1 MNKCKS
7 LLKRY
12 NKLQKNNKYL
22 LLEYN
27 TFIYK
32 TVCRQDRI
40 IEKNTSEII
49 EIKINESKNYY
60 NKLKYNIKEYIDII
74 KRKNINLKNAINS
87 SYNII

>member
-32 TVCRQDRI
+32 TVCRQDRN
-40 IEKNTSEII
+40 IEKNT
-49 EIKINESKNYY
+49 
-60 NKLKYNIKEYIDII
+60 
-74 KRKNINLKNAINS
+74 
-87 SYNII
+87 